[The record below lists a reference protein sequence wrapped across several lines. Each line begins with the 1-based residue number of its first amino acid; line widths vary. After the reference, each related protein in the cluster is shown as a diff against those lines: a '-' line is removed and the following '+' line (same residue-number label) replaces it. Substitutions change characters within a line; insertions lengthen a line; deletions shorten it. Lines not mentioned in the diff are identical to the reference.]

1 MAPSSASGIP
11 ERTKYHRWLG
21 WHAPALRRVVAVAV
35 IGLAVIAALLPFVSW
50 ELAVVGGWDAAA
62 LILLCTIW
70 PIILRADGTDVVQI
84 ATREDETP
92 ATATVLVVGAS
103 TASLMGVGFALSLAG
118 RASGAIRVAL
128 IGFAVVTVI
137 LSWTVINTVFTLRY
151 AHLHFRSRVE
161 GIDFGAT
168 THQLP
173 SYRDFAYVAF
183 TIGMTYQVSDTAL
196 RDPLIRR
203 TVLPHAMLAY
213 LFGVV
218 IVAGAINLVAGLVR

>member
-11 ERTKYHRWLG
+11 ERTRYHLWLG
-21 WHAPALRRVVAVAV
+21 WHAPALRRILTIAV
-35 IGLAVIAALLPFVSW
+35 IGLTVSIGLLPFLGW
-50 ELAVVGGWDAAA
+50 GLAIVGGWDIAA
-62 LILLCTIW
+62 LILLCVVW
-70 PIILRADGTDVVQI
+70 PIILRADGEDVVGI
-84 ATREDETP
+84 ATREDETG

-103 TASLMGVGFALSLAG
+103 TASLTGVVFALSLAG
-118 RASGAIRVAL
+118 RETGAARVAL
-128 IGFAVVTVI
+128 IGFAFFTVVV
-137 LSWTVINTVFTLRY
+137 SWTVINTVFTLRY
-151 AHLHFRSRVE
+151 AHLHFRSGVD
-161 GIDFGAT
+161 GIDFGAPEE
-168 THQLP
+168 LP

-203 TVLPHAMLAY
+203 TVLPHALLAY